1 MTNENNYATDLI
13 VKYNY
18 IIGCDLDLDDRV
30 YPAVNELFKVGHFYA
45 CLKVLLD
52 TAKTQYVS
60 LESALSVLN
69 EHGLDHDAQSF
80 FKSFI
85 DSKLGCDVWAAAFAL
100 GIPWPRIK
108 ELYKGRFNSPADF
121 AEDYLSQISEATV
134 FEYIVSQFHS
144 QIDFEEYFNKVLS
157 AHFVTNEH
165 HVFIKSNDRY
175 HGGL

>member
-1 MTNENNYATDLI
+1 MTNENNYTTDLI

-18 IIGCDLDLDDRV
+18 IIGCDLSLDDRV

-52 TAKTQYVS
+52 TAKTQDIS

-69 EHGLDHDAQSF
+69 EHGLDHEARSF
-80 FKSFI
+80 FESFI
-85 DSKLGCDVWAAAFAL
+85 DSKLGCDIWAAAFAL

-108 ELYKGRFNSPADF
+108 ELYKGQFNSPAEF

-144 QIDFEEYFNKVLS
+144 QLDFDEYFNEVLS
-157 AHFVTNEH
+157 TYFVINGR
-165 HVFIKSNDRY
+165 HVFIKNNDRY